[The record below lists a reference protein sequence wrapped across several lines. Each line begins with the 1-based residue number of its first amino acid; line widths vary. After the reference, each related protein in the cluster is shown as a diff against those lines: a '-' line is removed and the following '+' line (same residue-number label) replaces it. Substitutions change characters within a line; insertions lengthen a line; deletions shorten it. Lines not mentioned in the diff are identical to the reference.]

1 MKKCIFILCFVSMF
15 SGCMGTSQPSI
26 AVKQY
31 TLEYPCPRF
40 ESLSRI
46 DQVIRVERFTAA
58 QAFHSN
64 DMIYRQKQYMRGAY
78 NYNRW
83 NISPSDILTELLL
96 RDIKNA
102 HVFGA
107 VLSRQETGDARF
119 LLEGQIEEF
128 MEIDEEERTW
138 ASLIVDVTLSDLFE
152 KIPAKRI
159 ILQKTYKFMEPFKE
173 RQPPELAKAMSKAV
187 EKFSIELISDI
198 HGIAK
203 GMKGTNIS
211 P

>member
-1 MKKCIFILCFVSMF
+1 MKKCILIVCFVSML
-15 SGCMGTSQPSI
+15 SGCMGNSQPSI

-31 TLEYPCPRF
+31 TLEYPSLRF
-40 ESLSRI
+40 ENLSMI
-46 DQVIRVERFTAA
+46 DQIIRVERFTAA
-58 QAFHSN
+58 QAFHNN
-64 DMIYRQKQYMRGAY
+64 DMIYRQKQFMRGVY

-83 NISPSDILTELLL
+83 NISPSDMLTELLL
-96 RDIKNA
+96 RDIRNV

-107 VLSRQETGDARF
+107 VLSRQDNGDARF

-128 MEIDEEERTW
+128 MEIDEEEHTG
-138 ASLIVDVTLSDLFE
+138 ASLIVDVTLTDLFV

-173 RQPPELAKAMSKAV
+173 RQPPEFAGAMSKAV
-187 EKFSIELISDI
+187 EKFSKELISDI
-198 HGIAK
+198 NGIAK
-203 GMKGTNIS
+203 GMKETNIS

>member
-1 MKKCIFILCFVSMF
+1 MKKCILIVCFVSIL
-15 SGCMGTSQPSI
+15 SGCIGNSQPSI
-26 AVKQY
+26 AIKQY
-31 TLEYPCPRF
+31 TLEYTSPRF
-40 ESLSRI
+40 ENLSRI
-46 DQVIRVERFTAA
+46 DHVIRVERFTAA
-58 QAFHSN
+58 QAFRSN

-78 NYNRW
+78 NYNNW
-83 NISPSDILTELLL
+83 NVSPSDMLAELLL
-96 RDIKNA
+96 RDIRNV

-159 ILQKTYKFMEPFKE
+159 VLQKTYKIVEPFKE
-173 RQPPELAKAMSKAV
+173 KQPPEFAEAMSKAV
-187 EKFSIELISDI
+187 EKFSRELMQDI
-198 HGIAK
+198 LSRSG
-203 GMKGTNIS
+203 G
-211 P
+211 